1 MWDSFFFL
9 QSKRSQKVSTQ
20 RISTNLFANSE
31 VLHKQSCYFLA
42 KTSRGPK
49 GRTPGTK
56 KRQPKTVDD
65 SDAEDP
71 SPMPFKTPRSVARP
85 PKAGKEKSTNQKR
98 RKMPSFESD
107 EDDSIELFDVGE
119 EEEDCQRGID
129 WNDEENV
136 NPNVTNKN
144 KANDAISK
152 KGRINSQRKS
162 NRRRVSSTWQA
173 YLSNRL

>member
-1 MWDSFFFL
+1 MIHRCEILSFFFL

-31 VLHKQSCYFLA
+31 VLHKRSCYFLA

-49 GRTPGTK
+49 GRTPATK

-85 PKAGKEKSTNQKR
+85 PKVGKEKSTNQKR

-136 NPNVTNKN
+136 NPNVTSKN

-162 NRRRVSSTWQA
+162 NRRRVSST
-173 YLSNRL
+173 

>member
-1 MWDSFFFL
+1 M

-20 RISTNLFANSE
+20 RISTNLFPNSE
-31 VLHKQSCYFLA
+31 VLHKRSCNFLA

-49 GRTPGTK
+49 GRTPVTK

-136 NPNVTNKN
+136 NPNVTSKN

-162 NRRRVSSTWQA
+162 NRRRVSST
-173 YLSNRL
+173 